1 MPKGV
6 RRHVGPVGV
15 LLPSLGCPLPLSPA
29 TPRVSELARASAVS
43 RPTGS
48 FALPLGSHS
57 ASVGGRRPLPWVETL
72 RRRAGRERG
81 DGTQNSVLS

>member
-15 LLPSLGCPLPLSPA
+15 LLPALGCPLPLSPA
-29 TPRVSELARASAVS
+29 APRVSELSRASAVS
-43 RPTGS
+43 RLTAS
-48 FALPLGSHS
+48 SALPLESHP
-57 ASVGGRRPLPWVETL
+57 AGVGGRRPLPFVEA
-72 RRRAGRERG
+72 RRRAGRELG

>member
-15 LLPSLGCPLPLSPA
+15 LFPSLGCPLPLSPA
-29 TPRVSELARASAVS
+29 TPRVSELGRASAVS

-48 FALPLGSHS
+48 FPRFLSDRTLQAW
-57 ASVGGRRPLPWVETL
+57 VGGALSRGWKPCGGGRAASAVTAL
-72 RRRAGRERG
+72 R
-81 DGTQNSVLS
+81 TQF